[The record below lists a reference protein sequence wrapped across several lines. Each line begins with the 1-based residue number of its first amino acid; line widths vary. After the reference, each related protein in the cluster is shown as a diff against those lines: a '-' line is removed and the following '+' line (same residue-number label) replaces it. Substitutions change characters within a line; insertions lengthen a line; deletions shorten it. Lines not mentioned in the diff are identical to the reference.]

1 MSDLKNTNILV
12 VDDEEDIT
20 DLIKDI
26 LEDEGFSVR
35 TAANGTE
42 AQQAIQDSKP
52 DLILL
57 DIWMPD
63 IDGISLMN
71 EWKKTYQTLPFSV
84 VMMSGHGTLEHAI
97 EATKLGA
104 FDFLEKP
111 LTLAKLIAVVKR
123 ALKEQIIQ
131 PSIKQ
136 QSLNPQFTIEPVGKS
151 PMMISLRT
159 KAKQIAESGNR
170 PVLLKGE
177 IGAGKHLFSHYIHS
191 LSDRNNNPIITVNL
205 SQLNDENIEET
216 LLGKENGSHFT
227 QGILEQAH
235 GGSIILENVAQLSL
249 EAQNKLANII
259 NDNEYFRVNGKN
271 LLSKNVRFLTVSRD
285 DLSIL
290 VDEKEFSEALFY
302 KLNIL
307 PLDIPPLSSH
317 PEDIPDLIAFYIHY
331 FVEEEHL
338 HYRHF
343 PIAVQN
349 RLRNH
354 TWHGNIQ
361 ELKTVVQQ
369 LLILGKSE
377 EVTLNEVNELI
388 TKKSQNRAISEDL
401 LPLDLPLREAREQF
415 EKAYLLAQFK
425 SCEGNIAKLA
435 EKVGM
440 ERTNLYRKLKSLDID
455 PKKIS

>member
-1 MSDLKNTNILV
+1 MNDIKNTNILI

-26 LEDEGFSVR
+26 LEDEGFAVR
-35 TAANGTE
+35 TASNGTE
-42 AQQAIQDSKP
+42 AKNAIQELKP
-52 DLILL
+52 DLVLL

-111 LTLAKLIAVVKR
+111 LTLAKLVAVVKR
-123 ALKEQIIQ
+123 ALKEQIITSNTKPPL
-131 PSIKQ
+131 PS
-136 QSLNPQFTIEPVGKS
+136 PQLTIEPIGKS
-151 PMMISLRT
+151 PLMNSLRT
-159 KAKQIAESGNR
+159 KSKQIAESGNR
-170 PVLLKGE
+170 TVLLKGE
-177 IGAGKHLFSHYIHS
+177 SGSGKHLFAYHIHS
-191 LSDRNNNPIITVNL
+191 LSDRNNQPIINL
-205 SQLNDENIEET
+205 NLGQLNDDNIEEI
-216 LLGKENGSHFT
+216 LLGRENGHSIT
-227 QGILEQAH
+227 QGILEQAN
-235 GGSIILENVAQLSL
+235 GGSVILENVSQLSL
-249 EAQNKLANII
+249 DAQDKLSSII
-259 NDNEYFRVNGKN
+259 NEHEYFRVNGKN
-271 LLSKNVRFLTVSRD
+271 LLPKDVRFIVVTRD
-285 DLSIL
+285 DLSVL
-290 VDEKEFSEALFY
+290 VDEKEFSESLYY
-302 KLNIL
+302 KLNVL
-307 PLDIPPLSSH
+307 PLDIPPLSAH
-317 PEDIPDLIAFYIHY
+317 LEDVPDLIAFYIHH

-338 HYRHF
+338 QYRHF

-354 TWHGNIQ
+354 TWHGNVQ
-361 ELKTVVQQ
+361 ELKSIVQQ
-369 LLILGKSE
+369 LLILGRSE
-377 EVTLNEVNELI
+377 EVTLNEVNELLS
-388 TKKSQNRAISEDL
+388 KKSQTRAISEDL

-435 EKVGM
+435 DKVGM

>member
-26 LEDEGFSVR
+26 LEDEGFTVR
-35 TAANGTE
+35 TASNGTS
-42 AQQAIQDSKP
+42 AQKAIQDSKP
-52 DLILL
+52 DLVLL

-71 EWKKTYQTLPFSV
+71 EWKKTYHSLPFSV

-131 PSIKQ
+131 PILK
-136 QSLNPQFTIEPVGKS
+136 PQALTPQTTIEPVGKS
-151 PMMISLRT
+151 PLMSSLRM
-159 KAKQIAESGNR
+159 KAKQIAESGNHT
-170 PVLLKGE
+170 VLLKGE
-177 IGAGKHLFSHYIHS
+177 LGSGKHLFAHYIHS
-191 LSDRNNNPIITVNL
+191 LSDRHLNPIIAVNL
-205 SQLNDENIEET
+205 GQLNEDNIEET
-216 LLGKENGSHFT
+216 LLGKEDGTLIT
-227 QGILEQAH
+227 QGILEQAN
-235 GGSIILENVAQLSL
+235 GGSIILDNIALLSL

-259 NDNEYFRVNGKN
+259 NDNDYFRINGKN
-271 LLSKNVRFLTVSRD
+271 LLPKDIRFIAISRD
-285 DLSIL
+285 DLSVL
-290 VDEKEFSEALFY
+290 VDEKEFSEALYY
-302 KLNIL
+302 KLNVL
-307 PLDIPPLSSH
+307 PLDIPSLASH
-317 PEDIPDLIAFYIHY
+317 PEDVPDLIAFYIHH
-331 FVEEEHL
+331 FAEEEHL
-338 HYRHF
+338 QYRHF

-361 ELKTVVQQ
+361 ELKSIVQQ

-377 EVTLNEVNELI
+377 EVTLNEVNELL
-388 TKKSQNRAISEDL
+388 TKKSQTRVISEDL
-401 LPLDLPLREAREQF
+401 LPLELPLREAREQF

-425 SCEGNIAKLA
+425 ACEGNIAKLA
-435 EKVGM
+435 DKVGM

>member
-1 MSDLKNTNILV
+1 MNDLNNANILV
-12 VDDEEDIT
+12 VDDEDDINE
-20 DLIKDI
+20 LIKDI
-26 LEDEGFSVR
+26 LEDEGFTVR
-35 TAANGTE
+35 TASNGTE
-42 AQQAIQDSKP
+42 AKKEIQLEKP

-123 ALKEQIIQ
+123 ALKEQSTQTIAKPIAIKPQ
-131 PSIKQ
+131 PV
-136 QSLNPQFTIEPVGKS
+136 IEPVGKS
-151 PMMISLRT
+151 ALMNSLRT
-159 KAKQIAESGNR
+159 KAKQVAESGNR

-177 IGAGKHLFSHYIHS
+177 IGSGKHLFAHYIHS
-191 LSDRNNNPIITVNL
+191 LSDRHQQPAISINFG
-205 SQLNDENIEET
+205 QLNDENIEET
-216 LLGKENGSHFT
+216 LLGKESSSGIT
-227 QGILEQAH
+227 QGIFEQANN
-235 GGSIILENVAQLSL
+235 GTVILENIAQLSL
-249 EAQNKLANII
+249 EAQNKLAAII
-259 NDNEYFRVNGKN
+259 SNTDYVRVNGKN
-271 LLSKNVRFLTVSRD
+271 RLPKNIRLMTISRD
-285 DLSIL
+285 DLAVL
-290 VDEKEFSEALFY
+290 VDEKEFSEALYY

-307 PLDIPPLSSH
+307 SLDIPSLSAH
-317 PEDIPDLIAFYIHY
+317 PEDVPDLIAYYVHH
-331 FVEEEHL
+331 FVDEEHL
-338 HYRHF
+338 QYRHF

-354 TWHGNIQ
+354 SWHGNVQ
-361 ELKTVVQQ
+361 ELKSIVQQ
-369 LLILGKSE
+369 LLVLGKNE
-377 EVTLNEVNELI
+377 EVSLNEVNELL
-388 TKKSQNRAISEDL
+388 TKKNQTRAISEEL

-435 EKVGM
+435 DKVGM

>member
-1 MSDLKNTNILV
+1 MNDLKNTNILI

-42 AQQAIQDSKP
+42 AKEAIQELKP
-52 DLILL
+52 DLVLL

-71 EWKKTYQTLPFSV
+71 EWKKNYQTLPFSV

-111 LTLAKLIAVVKR
+111 LTLAKLVAVVKR
-123 ALKEQIIQ
+123 ALKEQVIQ
-131 PSIKQ
+131 PTYKNSTQNQ
-136 QSLNPQFTIEPVGKS
+136 QLSIEPIGKS
-151 PMMISLRT
+151 PLMNSLRT

-170 PVLLKGE
+170 TVLIKGE
-177 IGAGKHLFSHYIHS
+177 SGSGKHLFAYYLHS
-191 LSDRNNNPIITVNL
+191 LSDRNQHPIINVNL
-205 SQLNDENIEET
+205 GQLNEDNIEEVF
-216 LLGKENGSHFT
+216 LGKEHGNSIT
-227 QGILEQAH
+227 QGILEQAN
-235 GGSIILENVAQLSL
+235 GGSIILENISQLSL
-249 EAQNKLANII
+249 EAQEKLTSII
-259 NDNEYFRVNGKN
+259 SEHEYFRVNGKN
-271 LLSKNVRFLTVSRD
+271 LLPKDVRFIVVSRE

-290 VDEKEFSEALFY
+290 VDEKEFSESLYY

-307 PLDIPPLSSH
+307 PLDIPSLSAH
-317 PEDIPDLIAFYIHY
+317 PEDVPDLIAFYIHH

-338 HYRHF
+338 QYRHF

-354 TWHGNIQ
+354 TWHGNVQ
-361 ELKTVVQQ
+361 ELKSIVQQ
-369 LLILGKSE
+369 LLILGRSE
-377 EVTLNEVNELI
+377 EVSLNEVNELL
-388 TKKSQNRAISEDL
+388 TKKSHARVISEDL

-435 EKVGM
+435 DKVGM

>member
-26 LEDEGFSVR
+26 LEDEGFTVR
-35 TAANGTE
+35 TASNGGE
-42 AQQAIQDSKP
+42 AQKAIQDSKP

-71 EWKKTYQTLPFSV
+71 EWKKAYQSLPFSV

-111 LTLAKLIAVVKR
+111 LTLAKLVAVVKR

-131 PSIKQ
+131 PTLK
-136 QSLNPQFTIEPVGKS
+136 PQALTPQLTIEPVGKS
-151 PMMISLRT
+151 PMMSSLRM

-170 PVLLKGE
+170 TVLLKGE
-177 IGAGKHLFSHYIHS
+177 LGSGKHLFAHYIHS
-191 LSDRNNNPIITVNL
+191 LSDRNQSPIIAVNL
-205 SQLNDENIEET
+205 GQLNEDNIEET
-216 LLGKENGSHFT
+216 LLGKEEGSLIT
-227 QGILEQAH
+227 QGILEQAN
-235 GGSIILENVAQLSL
+235 GGSIILENASQLSL

-259 NDNEYFRVNGKN
+259 NDNEYFRINGKN
-271 LLSKNVRFLTVSRD
+271 LLSKNIRFIAVSRD

-290 VDEKEFSEALFY
+290 VDEKEFSEALYY

-307 PLDIPPLSSH
+307 PLDIPPLSAP
-317 PEDIPDLIAFYIHY
+317 PEDVPYLIAFYIHH

-338 HYRHF
+338 QYRHF

-354 TWHGNIQ
+354 TWHGNVQ
-361 ELKTVVQQ
+361 ELKSIVQQ

-377 EVTLNEVNELI
+377 EVTLNEVNDLL
-388 TKKSQNRAISEDL
+388 TKKNQTRVISEDL

-435 EKVGM
+435 DKVGM

>member
-26 LEDEGFSVR
+26 LEDEGFTVR
-35 TAANGTE
+35 TASNGAS
-42 AQQAIQDSKP
+42 AQKAIQDSKP

-71 EWKKTYQTLPFSV
+71 EWKKTYHSLPFSV

-111 LTLAKLIAVVKR
+111 LTLAKLVAVVKR

-131 PSIKQ
+131 PTLKPQ
-136 QSLNPQFTIEPVGKS
+136 ALTPQFTIEPVGKS
-151 PMMISLRT
+151 PLMSSLRT

-170 PVLLKGE
+170 TVLLKGE
-177 IGAGKHLFSHYIHS
+177 LGSGKHLFAHYIHS
-191 LSDRNNNPIITVNL
+191 LSDRNQSPIIAVNL
-205 SQLNDENIEET
+205 GQLNEDNIEET
-216 LLGKENGSHFT
+216 LLGKEDGSLVT
-227 QGILEQAH
+227 QGILEQAN
-235 GGSIILENVAQLSL
+235 GGSIILDNVSQLSL
-249 EAQNKLANII
+249 DAQNKLANII
-259 NDNEYFRVNGKN
+259 NDHEYFRVNGKN
-271 LLSKNVRFLTVSRD
+271 LLPKDVRFIAVSRD
-285 DLSIL
+285 DLSVL
-290 VDEKEFSEALFY
+290 VDEKEFSEALYY

-307 PLDIPPLSSH
+307 PLDIPSLSSH
-317 PEDIPDLIAFYIHY
+317 PEDVPDLIAFYIHH

-338 HYRHF
+338 QYRHF

-354 TWHGNIQ
+354 TWHGNVQ
-361 ELKTVVQQ
+361 ELKSIVQQ
-369 LLILGKSE
+369 LLILGKNE
-377 EVTLNEVNELI
+377 EVTLNEVNDLL
-388 TKKSQNRAISEDL
+388 TKKSQTRVISEDL

-425 SCEGNIAKLA
+425 ACEGNIAKLA
-435 EKVGM
+435 DKVGM

-455 PKKIS
+455 PKKFS

>member
-26 LEDEGFSVR
+26 LEDEGFTVR
-35 TAANGTE
+35 TASNGHT
-42 AQQAIQDSKP
+42 AQKAIQDSKP
-52 DLILL
+52 DLVLL

-71 EWKKTYQTLPFSV
+71 EWKKTYQSLPFSV

-131 PSIKQ
+131 PTLK
-136 QSLNPQFTIEPVGKS
+136 PQALAPQITIEPVGKS
-151 PMMISLRT
+151 PLMTSLRT
-159 KAKQIAESGNR
+159 KAKQIAESGNHT
-170 PVLLKGE
+170 VLLKGE
-177 IGAGKHLFSHYIHS
+177 LGSGKHLFAHYIHS
-191 LSDRNNNPIITVNL
+191 LSERHSNPIIAVNL
-205 SQLNDENIEET
+205 GQLNEDNIEAT
-216 LLGKENGSHFT
+216 LLGKEDGSLIT
-227 QGILEQAH
+227 QGILEQAN
-235 GGSIILENVAQLSL
+235 GGSIILENIAQLGL

-259 NDNEYFRVNGKN
+259 NDNDYFRVNGKN
-271 LLSKNVRFLTVSRD
+271 LLPKDVRFIAISRE

-290 VDEKEFSEALFY
+290 VDEKEFSEALYY
-302 KLNIL
+302 KLNVL
-307 PLDIPPLSSH
+307 PLDIPALSSH
-317 PEDIPDLIAFYIHY
+317 PEDVPDLIAFYIHH
-331 FVEEEHL
+331 FAEEEHL
-338 HYRHF
+338 QYRHF

-361 ELKTVVQQ
+361 ELKSIVQQ

-377 EVTLNEVNELI
+377 EVTLNEVNDLL
-388 TKKSQNRAISEDL
+388 TKKSQARVISEDL
-401 LPLDLPLREAREQF
+401 LPLELPLREAREQF

-435 EKVGM
+435 DKVGM

>member
-26 LEDEGFSVR
+26 LEDEGFTVR
-35 TAANGTE
+35 TASNGGE
-42 AQQAIQDSKP
+42 AQKAIQDSKP

-71 EWKKTYQTLPFSV
+71 EWKKAYQSLPFSV

-111 LTLAKLIAVVKR
+111 LTLAKLVAVVKR

-131 PSIKQ
+131 PTLK
-136 QSLNPQFTIEPVGKS
+136 PQALTPQLTIEPVGKS
-151 PMMISLRT
+151 PMMSSLRM

-170 PVLLKGE
+170 TVLLKGE
-177 IGAGKHLFSHYIHS
+177 LGSGKHLFAHYIHS
-191 LSDRNNNPIITVNL
+191 LSDRNQSPIIAVNL
-205 SQLNDENIEET
+205 GQLNEDNIEET
-216 LLGKENGSHFT
+216 LLGKEEGSLIT
-227 QGILEQAH
+227 QGILEQAN
-235 GGSIILENVAQLSL
+235 GGSIILENASQLSL

-259 NDNEYFRVNGKN
+259 NDNEYFRINGKN
-271 LLSKNVRFLTVSRD
+271 LLSKNIRFIAVSRD

-290 VDEKEFSEALFY
+290 VDEKEFSEALYY

-317 PEDIPDLIAFYIHY
+317 PEDVPDLIAFYIHH

-338 HYRHF
+338 QYRHF

-354 TWHGNIQ
+354 TWHGNVQ
-361 ELKTVVQQ
+361 ELKSIVQQ

-377 EVTLNEVNELI
+377 EVTLNEVNDLL
-388 TKKSQNRAISEDL
+388 TKKNQTRVISEDL

-435 EKVGM
+435 DKVGM

>member
-26 LEDEGFSVR
+26 LEDEGFTVR
-35 TAANGTE
+35 TASNGTS
-42 AQQAIQDSKP
+42 AQKAIQDSKP
-52 DLILL
+52 DLVLL

-71 EWKKTYQTLPFSV
+71 EWKKTYQSLPFSV

-111 LTLAKLIAVVKR
+111 LTLAKLVAVVKR

-131 PSIKQ
+131 PTLKP
-136 QSLNPQFTIEPVGKS
+136 QSLTPQFTIEPVGKS
-151 PMMISLRT
+151 PLMSSLRT

-170 PVLLKGE
+170 TVLLKGE
-177 IGAGKHLFSHYIHS
+177 LGSGKHLFAHYIHS
-191 LSDRNNNPIITVNL
+191 LSDRSQNPIIAVNL
-205 SQLNDENIEET
+205 GQLNEENIEET
-216 LLGKENGSHFT
+216 LLGKEDGSLIT
-227 QGILEQAH
+227 QGILEQAN
-235 GGSIILENVAQLSL
+235 GGSIILENIAQLSL

-259 NDNEYFRVNGKN
+259 NDNDYFRVNGKN
-271 LLSKNVRFLTVSRD
+271 LLPQDVRFIAISRD
-285 DLSIL
+285 DLSVL
-290 VDEKEFSEALFY
+290 VDEKEFSEVLYY

-307 PLDIPPLSSH
+307 PLDIPSLSSH
-317 PEDIPDLIAFYIHY
+317 PEDVPDLIAFYIHH

-338 HYRHF
+338 QYRHF

-354 TWHGNIQ
+354 TWHGNVQ
-361 ELKTVVQQ
+361 ELKSIVQQ

-377 EVTLNEVNELI
+377 EVTLNEVNELL
-388 TKKSQNRAISEDL
+388 TKKNQTRAISEDL

-415 EKAYLLAQFK
+415 EKAYLLAQFRA
-425 SCEGNIAKLA
+425 CEGNIAKLA
-435 EKVGM
+435 DKVGM

-455 PKKIS
+455 PKKFS

>member
-1 MSDLKNTNILV
+1 MSDFKNTNILV

-42 AQQAIQDSKP
+42 AQTAIQDNKP
-52 DLILL
+52 DLVLL

-71 EWKKTYQTLPFSV
+71 EWKKNYQTLPFSV

-111 LTLAKLIAVVKR
+111 LTLAKLVAIVKR
-123 ALKEQIIQ
+123 ALKENIVQ
-131 PSIKQ
+131 PSIKSAA
-136 QSLNPQFTIEPVGKS
+136 QSPQVTIEPIGKS
-151 PMMISLRT
+151 QMMASLRS

-170 PVLLKGE
+170 TVLLKGE
-177 IGAGKHLFSHYIHS
+177 TGSGKHLFAHYIHS
-191 LSDRNNNPIITVNL
+191 LSDRNLNPIININL
-205 SQLNDENIEET
+205 AQLNNDNIDEI
-216 LLGKENGSHFT
+216 LLGKEHNGMIT
-227 QGILEQAH
+227 QGLLEQAN
-235 GGSIILENVAQLSL
+235 GGSIILENVSQLSL
-249 EAQNKLANII
+249 EAQQKLADII
-259 NDNEYFRVNGKN
+259 SDHEYFRVNGKN
-271 LLSKNVRFLTVSRD
+271 LLSKDVRFIVVSRD
-285 DLSIL
+285 DLSVL
-290 VDEKEFSEALFY
+290 VDEKEFDEALFY

-307 PLDIPPLSSH
+307 PLDIPPLSAH
-317 PEDIPDLIAFYIHY
+317 LEDVPDLIAFYIHH

-338 HYRHF
+338 QYRHF

-354 TWHGNIQ
+354 TWHGNVQ
-361 ELKTVVQQ
+361 ELKSVVQQ
-369 LLILGKSE
+369 LLILGKNE
-377 EVTLNEVNELI
+377 EVSLNEVNELL
-388 TKKSQNRAISEDL
+388 TKKSQNRTISDDL

-415 EKAYLLAQFK
+415 EKAYLLAQFR